1 MNRANGKHRGI
12 AMMLVLTVVVAASIM
27 GMSYLSITS
36 VKLASST
43 NLVCA
48 AEATYLA
55 ESGLQHA
62 MWMLRTESSALLG
75 ATSAYPLGPFQLDSD
90 GGQYVMYAQP
100 TGTPLQYTITAR
112 GTSRGVT
119 RTSQAVARIYSQY
132 NDKVMA
138 LGPIHLWRLGELSGD
153 TATDVAG
160 SQNGQ
165 YKNNPLLGQPG
176 AICGDTDKAVHFDGM
191 NDYVDLDEMD
201 LSGNK
206 MTILCWF
213 KADAFNIDA
222 LRFISKANG
231 IQAEDHYWMLGTVR
245 YGGDLVLRMRLRTS
259 AATSTLNATTGKL
272 EIGVW
277 TMASTT
283 YDGLWTKLYKN
294 SQLVGTGL
302 NLGDIAQNNLVPAW
316 IGGNPDGESSRPFL
330 GTIDEMA
337 IFDKALTASQI
348 DSLYK
353 ARQSL
358 VKLVKWEK

>member
-43 NLVCA
+43 NMVHA

-62 MWMLRTESSALLG
+62 MWMLRTASPALLG
-75 ATSAYPLGPFQLDSD
+75 ATSDYPLGPFQLDSD

-100 TGTPLQYTITAR
+100 TGTPLQHTITAR
-112 GTSRGVT
+112 GTSRGIT
-119 RTSQAVARIYSQY
+119 RTSQAVTRIYSQY
-132 NDKVMA
+132 NDKLMA

-153 TATDVAG
+153 TALDVPG
-160 SQNGQ
+160 SQHGQ
-165 YKNNPLLGQPG
+165 YKGPLLGQPG
-176 AICGDTDKAVHFDGM
+176 AICGDTNTAVHFDGM
-191 NDYVDLDEMD
+191 NDYVDLENMD

-213 KADAFNIDA
+213 KADAFDIDA

-231 IQAEDHYWMLGTVR
+231 IQAEDHYWMLGTVS
-245 YGGDLVLRMRLRTS
+245 YGGDLVLRMRLRTGS
-259 AATSTLNATTGKL
+259 STSTLNATTGKL

-283 YDGLWTKLYKN
+283 YDGFWTKLYKN
-294 SQLVGTGL
+294 SQLVGTGWA
-302 NLGDIAQNNLVPAW
+302 LGNIAQNNLVPAW

-330 GTIDEMA
+330 GTIDEVA
-337 IFDKALTASQI
+337 IFNKALTASQI

-353 ARQSL
+353 ARQAL
-358 VKLVKWEK
+358 VELVKWEK